1 MTEMDR
7 WAGFLLE
14 RHTTEVRKQVRDAT
28 PKPTDPHDPHGS
40 PTLPPT
46 INEVFPVDLPGE
58 LRVNGRKIARQ
69 AAGLKD
75 KLQTVAISEYLNQKA
90 SLDKNTRIHFHKVE
104 QVNLEGN

>member
-1 MTEMDR
+1 VGR
-7 WAGFLLE
+7 LLAGE
-14 RHTTEVRKQVRDAT
+14 THNRSSKASPRCHTQTHI
-28 PKPTDPHDPHGS
+28 TDPHDPDGS

>member
-1 MTEMDR
+1 M
-7 WAGFLLE
+7 
-14 RHTTEVRKQVRDAT
+14 
-28 PKPTDPHDPHGS
+28 
-40 PTLPPT
+40 
-46 INEVFPVDLPGE
+46 
-58 LRVNGRKIARQ
+58 NGRKIARQ